1 MLRIKRFFF
10 KFWQKKVSKQIL
22 DCRRW
27 LDLSMK
33 RQFVPL
39 DDCLGTRL
47 EGVMNQNRS
56 VASMKNRGLKQA
68 ARLQKQH
75 VLIKLWWIF
84 FQVYLNQIMS
94 EVKKCGSRLSNLDQE
109 LLGRLTDLQT
119 GFSSKL
125 ALPTV
130 HAFPLLMRLA
140 RTWQGF
146 QVSILTHY
154 ASNCS

>member
-1 MLRIKRFFF
+1 M
-10 KFWQKKVSKQIL
+10 
-22 DCRRW
+22 
-27 LDLSMK
+27 
-33 RQFVPL
+33 
-39 DDCLGTRL
+39 
-47 EGVMNQNRS
+47 
-56 VASMKNRGLKQA
+56 A
-68 ARLQKQH
+68 
-75 VLIKLWWIF
+75 
-84 FQVYLNQIMS
+84 

-146 QVSILTHY
+146 QVLISPTFNDHFLRKLANVY
-154 ASNCS
+154 AFGRNKLAEKLLSKMMVKLIPGVNS